1 MRLDKFISHITDHSR
16 KAVKLL
22 LREGQVKV
30 DGIVVRDPGLHIGPA
45 HTVMVGDIR
54 LNSTG
59 PRYFMLNK
67 PAGYVCA
74 TRDGQHPVVL
84 DLLDEPNKDK
94 LQIAGRLD
102 IDTTGLVLI
111 TDDGRWNHAVTSP
124 RRKCHKVYYV
134 ETADDISPDTGR
146 RFAKGILLDGEKR
159 RTRPAALELLF
170 TNEAR
175 LIIHEGKYHQVK
187 RMFGSVGNRVTALHR
202 EAIGGI
208 VLDPDLAA
216 GAYRALSTEEVAS
229 VYEPGARRDDGPSQS
244 LASSL

>member
-1 MRLDKFISHITDHSR
+1 MRLDKFISHTTDHSR

-22 LREGQVKV
+22 LREGLVQV
-30 DGIVVRDPGLHIGPA
+30 DGIVARDPGLHIGPA
-45 HTVMVGDIR
+45 HTVTVGDTR
-54 LNSTG
+54 LNDAG

-67 PAGYVCA
+67 PAGYLCA

-84 DLLDEPNKDK
+84 DLLDEPNRDK

-111 TDDGRWNHAVTSP
+111 TDDGQWNHAVTSP
-124 RRKCHKVYYV
+124 RRECHKVYYV

-170 TNEAR
+170 ANEAR
-175 LIIHEGKYHQVK
+175 LTIHEGKYHQVK

-208 VLDPDLAA
+208 ALDPDLAE
-216 GAYRALSTEEVAS
+216 GEYRALTAAEIAS
-229 VYEPGARRDDGPSQS
+229 VYGAGAGRNDGASQS
-244 LASSL
+244 VT